1 MMRSTPYHITPQL
14 SQTTPNV
21 FDESGRGLNLLPCA
35 LSSGDG
41 NIMVCLWDYRA
52 THHFN
57 TIAQIMTKAK
67 RDSCI
72 DASLRA
78 ACVEMG

>member
-1 MMRSTPYHITPQL
+1 
-14 SQTTPNV
+14 
-21 FDESGRGLNLLPCA
+21 
-35 LSSGDG
+35 
-41 NIMVCLWDYRA
+41 MVCLWDYRA